1 MPDLVIGRRDSSDDD
16 WHWYPVPVGGEPD
29 GDGPRR
35 SRSGLLLAAI
45 GAFLTGVG
53 LVLLVL
59 SLDNDSSSGSQASPT
74 ALPAS
79 AGPATTATGSTAA
92 ASPTP
97 ARLLAPASP
106 GDLRLFIWSRQQ
118 RQWLSSDLIREEPG
132 YHEGDVVPFM
142 LRVEHT
148 TPSTLYEVQLTYVCR
163 TTDSAAFDYLATTSD
178 ADGAVAALDPL
189 PINIPIIDDF
199 IVNPNRTVNLLL
211 SNPQPAGGPAL
222 GNQTAAVLTIIN
234 DDSAI
239 SFDASGRRFR
249 AWSASFRQA
258 PEGPLP
264 DGACQTEKRLNL
276 SLMSQGGTMFM
287 VWGGHLASKADWGEN
302 QGASSQHSPIF
313 IEVTVGQAASQKLG
327 IGPDA
332 IAP

>member
-79 AGPATTATGSTAA
+79 AEPAITAAGPTAA

-97 ARLLAPASP
+97 ARSLSPAVP
-106 GDLRLFIWSRQQ
+106 GEVGLFIWSRQQ
-118 RQWLSSDLIREEPG
+118 KQWLSSDLTRDQSG
-132 YHEGDVVPFM
+132 YREGDVVPFM
-142 LRVEHT
+142 LQIQHT
-148 TPSTLYEVQLTYVCR
+148 AVSTLYDVQLKYACR
-163 TTDSAAFDYLATTSD
+163 TSDGAAFDYLSNPSNEDSVSQITSPGPGRRED
-178 ADGAVAALDPL
+178 AS
-189 PINIPIIDDF
+189 IPI
-199 IVNPNRTVNLLL
+199 P
-211 SNPQPAGGPAL
+211 
-222 GNQTAAVLTIIN
+222 

-239 SFDASGRRFR
+239 GFDGNGRRFR
-249 AWSASFRQA
+249 AWGASFQQA
-258 PEGPLP
+258 PEGPSP
-264 DGACQTEKRLNL
+264 DGACEANKGFTLRL
-276 SLMSQGGTMFM
+276 MTQAGTIF
-287 VWGGHLASKADWGEN
+287 VIWGGHLASSSDWGEN
-302 QGASSQHSPIF
+302 QGASSQRSPID
-313 IEVTVGQAASQKLG
+313 IEVVAGQSSPQRLAIQ
-327 IGPDA
+327 PDA
-332 IAP
+332 VAP

>member
-142 LRVEHT
+142 LRVEHA

-163 TTDSAAFDYLATTSD
+163 TTDSAAFDYLATPSD
-178 ADGAVAALDPL
+178 ADNASLTTPPGPARREDAS
-189 PINIPIIDDF
+189 IPI
-199 IVNPNRTVNLLL
+199 P
-211 SNPQPAGGPAL
+211 
-222 GNQTAAVLTIIN
+222 

>member
-35 SRSGLLLAAI
+35 SRSGLLLAGI

-59 SLDNDSSSGSQASPT
+59 SLDNDSSSGSQASPS

-79 AGPATTATGSTAA
+79 AGPATTATGPTAE

-132 YHEGDVVPFM
+132 YYEGDVVPFM
-142 LRVEHT
+142 LRVEHA

-163 TTDSAAFDYLATTSD
+163 TTDSAAFDYLATPSD
-178 ADGAVAALDPL
+178 ADNASLTTAP
-189 PINIPIIDDF
+189 
-199 IVNPNRTVNLLL
+199 
-211 SNPQPAGGPAL
+211 GPARRED
-222 GNQTAAVLTIIN
+222 ASIPVP

-239 SFDASGRRFR
+239 SFDGAGRRFK
-249 AWSASFRQA
+249 AWGASFQQT

-264 DGACQTEKRLNL
+264 DGACQANKQFKLGLTT
-276 SLMSQGGTMFM
+276 QGGTVYV
-287 VWGGHLASKADWGEN
+287 VWGGHLASKNDWGEN

-327 IGPDA
+327 IGPEA